1 MTKRRQRQSIGASI
15 AEFGPALFVFFFIIL
30 FPLINL
36 IAIGTG
42 AATVYLI
49 AKQCATK
56 AGDSA
61 TFGDALI
68 SSEAAAYD
76 LWGGGFGA
84 FANLVPV
91 GGFNNSGVDL
101 FVVDTNISTNVSQRF
116 GPNTPFISGAVNPD
130 EHLYAY
136 EAVATYEVGP
146 FMNLN
151 SVPFIGQVP
160 GVGRPARLS
169 YRAARN
175 IEHPEG
181 LQQNIIDVSSET
193 SGPPPRDIYQNRNG
207 NFL

>member
-1 MTKRRQRQSIGASI
+1 MRRKRQNIGASI

-36 IAIGTG
+36 IAMGTG

-49 AKQCATK
+49 AKQSATK

-101 FVVDTNISTNVSQRF
+101 YVVDTDIATNVSQRV
-116 GPNTPFISGAVNPD
+116 GPNTPFIIGPTNPD
-130 EHLYAY
+130 QHLYAY

-146 FMNLN
+146 FMNLH
-151 SVPFIGQVP
+151 SVPFIGEVP

-169 YRAARN
+169 FRAARN
-175 IEHPEG
+175 VEHPEG
-181 LQQNIIDVSSET
+181 LQQNIDQSSD
-193 SGPPPRDIYQNRNG
+193 SGPPPRDINQNRNG
-207 NFL
+207 NLF